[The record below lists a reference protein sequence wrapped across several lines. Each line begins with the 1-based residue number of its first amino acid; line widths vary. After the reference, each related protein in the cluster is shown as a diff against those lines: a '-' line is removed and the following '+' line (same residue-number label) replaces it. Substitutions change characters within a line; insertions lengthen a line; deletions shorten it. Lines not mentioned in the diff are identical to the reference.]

1 MKDLALWGL
10 LVDNVRRGAVVSV
23 PKLLL
28 ALGTSTLSSS
38 HKTRLQFLC
47 GMSPL
52 FKTKGTPCRADCG
65 FSVPLNRTRPL
76 THLIPLE

>member
-28 ALGTSTLSSS
+28 AVGTSTLSSS

-52 FKTKGTPCRADCG
+52 FRPKGLPAAPIAASRCLSTAHD
-65 FSVPLNRTRPL
+65 L
-76 THLIPLE
+76 